1 MLSWLAA
8 RNELGVRID
17 TGRVH
22 VGRLPSEQ
30 HLGELGFVDGDTIM
44 TINGIPLRSLTV
56 DKLHN
61 ALWRA
66 SEAQGFYV
74 DGVRA
79 GKPFRLFFWI
89 RHGPPQVGTDG
100 CYPPKSDAKM
110 IVQVAP
116 TPSGA
121 KLRGPVAVFLLQRR
135 LVHFLRMPNV
145 RHVAL
150 YGFNDKSLTYK
161 MGFRDGD
168 VVVAVDGKPPPQYG
182 GPLDA
187 LSDLSLG
194 QGVEVELE
202 RGGMKRR
209 LRFTRL

>member
-30 HLGELGFVDGDTIM
+30 HLGELGFVDGDTIT

-110 IVQVAP
+110 VSFRQACMN
-116 TPSGA
+116 PSA
-121 KLRGPVAVFLLQRR
+121 
-135 LVHFLRMPNV
+135 
-145 RHVAL
+145 
-150 YGFNDKSLTYK
+150 SL
-161 MGFRDGD
+161 
-168 VVVAVDGKPPPQYG
+168 
-182 GPLDA
+182 
-187 LSDLSLG
+187 S
-194 QGVEVELE
+194 
-202 RGGMKRR
+202 
-209 LRFTRL
+209 